1 MKKHVNLL
9 LLLFMSVF
17 VEAQQFCGTDEM
29 HQQLYQADSGLHQKI
44 VDNHN
49 WLNQFTKN
57 YVQEHYDN
65 RQTVTFTIPVVFH
78 IIHLNGPENISDA
91 QIYDQMRIINED
103 YQKRNADTSAV
114 ITAFKPIAADC
125 EIAFKLA
132 KIDPDGNCTKGITRH
147 VDGRTLTGTHNVKEI
162 VHWPPDQYLNIYV
175 CAQAAGLAGHALV
188 PSAADTI
195 SQWDGIVIQHAY
207 VGDIGTGDPSR
218 SVVLTHEIGHYLN
231 LYHTWG
237 GNNVPG
243 YPYLPVAQ
251 SDNCNHDDDVA
262 DTPNTIGWQTCNVN
276 HQSCGSLDNVQNFM
290 EYAYC
295 PAMFTNGQ
303 KLRMHATL
311 SSPIAGR
318 NNLVSASNLLA
329 TGVDLPDAMCA
340 VDFRAERSIIC
351 EGQSVQFSDQTYH
364 NATAWQWYFE
374 GGTPSSSTDQH
385 PSVTYAVTGDYTVK
399 LWATDGTTQDS
410 LIIENYLKVLPSPGA
425 STSIIET
432 FDPHISL
439 KNTQLF
445 SVNDAWFITDQVG
458 KNSQKSITV
467 ANLGEPSG
475 LIYEFIS
482 EPINFGGVSGLEL
495 SFDYAFA
502 QTATNN
508 QDKLTI
514 LTSSDCGLTWTVR
527 RIIQPTLLNTAGNP
541 ITQPFFPTEDQWQTS
556 VTTLASALWV
566 NNLQVMFRFQ
576 SGGGNHIYIDNINF
590 FDPAQSAIVDIATP
604 MVRIFPNPATNHLTV
619 IHAENSPTQ
628 ILLLDVTG
636 RLVLQQT
643 AVSGEVIELGD
654 LSQGVY
660 LLAVYLDNKMLH
672 QLKLIKN

>member
-1 MKKHVNLL
+1 MKKHINILISIFLPVLGW
-9 LLLFMSVF
+9 S
-17 VEAQQFCGTDEM
+17 QQFCGTDEM
-29 HQQLYQADSGLHQKI
+29 HQQLYAADSGLHQKI
-44 VDNHN
+44 RDNHN
-49 WLNQFTKN
+49 WLTEFTNQ
-57 YVQEHYDN
+57 YVREHYDS
-65 RQTVTFTIPVVFH
+65 RQTITFTIPVVFH

-103 YQKRNADTSAV
+103 YQKRNADTAAV
-114 ITAFKPIAADC
+114 IAAFKPIAANC
-125 EIAFKLA
+125 EIEFKLA

-195 SQWDGIVIQHAY
+195 SQWDGIVIQHSY

-251 SDNCNHDDDVA
+251 PDNCDYDDDVA
-262 DTPNTIGWQTCNVN
+262 DTPNTIGWQTCNLS

-318 NNLVSASNLLA
+318 NNLVSATNLLA
-329 TGVDLPDAMCA
+329 TGVDLPDALCA
-340 VDFRAERSIIC
+340 VDFRAENTILC
-351 EGQSVQFSDQTYH
+351 TGQSVQFSDQTYH
-364 NATAWQWYFE
+364 SATGWQWHFE
-374 GGTPSSSTDQH
+374 GGTPSTSTDQH
-385 PSVTYAVTGDYTVK
+385 PMVTYSNPGIYTVK
-399 LWATDGTTQDS
+399 LWATDGNSADS
-410 LIIENYLKVLPSPGA
+410 LTIENYIRVLPSPGM
-425 STSIIET
+425 STSIVET
-432 FDPHISL
+432 FDPHVTL
-439 KNTQLF
+439 ENTQF
-445 SVNDAWFITDQVG
+445 FTPNAGWQITDATG
-458 KNSQKSITV
+458 KNSQKSIMV
-467 ANLGEPSG
+467 DNLGQPSG
-475 LIYEFIS
+475 LLYDFIS
-482 EPINFGGVSGLEL
+482 EPINFSGVSGLAI

-508 QDKLTI
+508 QDKLTL
-514 LTSSDCGLTWTVR
+514 LTSSDCGQSWTVR
-527 RIIQPTLLNTAGNP
+527 RIIQPTLLNTAGSP
-541 ITQPFFPTEDQWQTS
+541 ITTTFVPTDEQWQTS
-556 VTTLASALWV
+556 TTTLSNSLWV

-576 SGGGNHIYIDNINF
+576 SGGGNQLYVDNINF
-590 FDPAQSAIVDIATP
+590 FDPAQVGIEEEDNQ
-604 MVRIFPNPATNHLTV
+604 VRIFPNPVAQEFTV
-619 IHAENSPTQ
+619 IHGQIEPTR
-628 ILLLDVTG
+628 LELLDITG
-636 RLVLQQT
+636 RLVVQKMIS
-643 AVSGEVIELGD
+643 SGETLYIGQ

-660 LLAVYLDNKMLH
+660 LLNVYRENQVWH
-672 QLKLIKN
+672 QVKLIKY